1 MTKKEIQKK
10 IKDLLN
16 NKDYQFRFL
25 MAGVYLGKSEIKCGI
40 CEEMVD
46 HRLILKAMG
55 QYRNEGLRGELIK
68 FKTWVDGNTAIF
80 SMVNIGDDVVDEYLK
95 QKP

>member
-1 MTKKEIQKK
+1 MTAEERLKDWCPDLSKEVD
-10 IKDLLN
+10 DL
-16 NKDYQFRFL
+16 DY
-25 MAGVYLGKSEIKCGI
+25 
-40 CEEMVD
+40 
-46 HRLILKAMG
+46 RLILKAMG